1 MAFAFLRTE
10 RLSLRPWVAEDL
22 DALHAIWSDPEVVW
36 WGPSADLDASRR
48 LLDAIV
54 AESLAFPAGLTWYAI
69 VERTAGAVVGNVM
82 VRPAPYAAGEIDVG
96 WTLAR
101 ASWGKGYAT
110 EAARAAI
117 RHAFSMA
124 RPARLVAAIFPTNE
138 RSLRVAARL
147 GFTRAGTVQ
156 HAGLAHDLFEVRP

>member
-1 MAFAFLRTE
+1 MHTE
-10 RLSLRPWVAEDL
+10 RLALRPWVSEDL

-48 LLDAIV
+48 FLDAVV
-54 AESLAFPAGLTWYAI
+54 AENRAFPPGLTWYAI
-69 VERTAGAVVGNVM
+69 VERATGAVVGNVM
-82 VRPAPYAAGEIDVG
+82 VRPAPYAPGELDVG

-117 RHAFSMA
+117 GHAFTA
-124 RPARLVAAIFPTNE
+124 AQPARLVAVIVPTNE
-138 RSLRVAARL
+138 RSLAVAARL
-147 GFTRAGTVQ
+147 GFVRVGTAL
-156 HAGLAHDLFEVRP
+156 HAGLVHDLFEVRP

>member
-1 MAFAFLRTE
+1 MAYAFLRTE

-22 DALHAIWSDPEVVW
+22 EALHVIWGDPEVVW
-36 WGPSADLDASRR
+36 WGPSADLEASRR
-48 LLDAIV
+48 FLDAVV
-54 AESLAFPAGLTWYAI
+54 AENLAFPAGLCWYAI
-69 VERTAGAVVGNVM
+69 VERASGAVIGNVM
-82 VRPAPYAAGEIDVG
+82 VRPAPYAPGEVDVG

-117 RHAFSMA
+117 RHTFTMA
-124 RPARLVAAIFPTNE
+124 RPARIVAVIVPTNE

-147 GFTRAGTVQ
+147 GLVRVGTAM

>member
-1 MAFAFLRTE
+1 MAFASLRTE

-22 DALHAIWSDPEVVW
+22 DALHAIWSDREVVW

-48 LLDAIV
+48 HLDAVV
-54 AESLAFPAGLTWYAI
+54 AENLAFPPGLGWYAI
-69 VERTAGAVVGNVM
+69 VEHGTGAVVGNVM
-82 VRPAPYAAGEIDVG
+82 VRPAPYAAGEVDVG

-117 RHAFSMA
+117 RHAFTMA
-124 RPARLVAAIFPTNE
+124 KPARIVAVIVPTNE
-138 RSLRVAARL
+138 RSLAVAARL
-147 GFTRAGTVQ
+147 GFVRVGTAL
-156 HAGLAHDLFEVRP
+156 HAGLAHDLFEVRS